1 MRSKLNDMRFQLRLG
16 ALSAAA
22 LLSACS
28 GSAVQQSIEPAIAT
42 PVSPT
47 TQTVLKLAVG
57 TANIAGVHG
66 LNTIESFR
74 QSTGASTGA
83 SILLN
88 APTITGPAGFVVPST
103 TDAGGDGGTAH
114 ISGAIQTSLTNPP
127 PATTFN
133 PTSTS
138 NPNVPAASIASAY
151 GFLPSASSNS
161 QQVPNLIPAPMPY
174 YAAADATLTQ
184 FEYIG
189 GPPAFTP
196 PGHTSTQDGTFTVN
210 NGPGSYPGY
219 TLGFNDFV
227 AAPVAG
233 TYALNV
239 VIPTGLSTSGVES
252 YGNVKATA
260 TLALTFLPTWTTAPT
275 FTPDGT
281 GGGTITPG
289 YGGGG
294 GVTEEFVELVNTG
307 VTSSGSNAGNTC
319 SHSGSGP
326 FYYTFKIAPGQA
338 TVAVPDNIG
347 PAKPGVT
354 QPHTLCTAAENTAAN
369 GVATLGDGWAVY
381 GFAVDYPLS
390 ESSFPNSTGVVSP
403 TIAGSNG
410 QADIATSAAT
420 TGNVP

>member
-1 MRSKLNDMRFQLRLG
+1 MRFSLKLG
-16 ALSAAA
+16 ALGTTA
-22 LLSACS
+22 LLAACS
-28 GSAVQQSIEPAIAT
+28 GGAVQQSIEPAIST

-47 TQTVLKLAVG
+47 SQTTLKLAVG

-66 LNTIESFR
+66 LNTLESFR
-74 QSTGASTGA
+74 QSTGASAGA

-103 TDAGGDGGTAH
+103 ADAGKDAGTDH
-114 ISGAIQTSLTNPP
+114 ISGTIQTSLTSAP

-174 YAAADATLTQ
+174 YAAANAALSQ
-184 FEYIG
+184 LEYVG

-196 PGHTSTQDGTFTVN
+196 PGHTSTQDGTFTLN
-210 NGPGSYPGY
+210 NSPGSYPGY

-239 VIPTGLSTSGVES
+239 VVPTGLSTSGVES
-252 YGNVKATA
+252 YGNVKTTA
-260 TLALTFLPTWTTAPT
+260 TLALTFLPTWSTAPT
-275 FTPDGT
+275 FTSDGA
-281 GGGTITPG
+281 GGGTITLG
-289 YGGGG
+289 YGAGG
-294 GVTEEFVELVNTG
+294 GVTEEYVELVNLG
-307 VTSSGSNAGNTC
+307 VPPATSSGSNAGNTC
-319 SHSGSGP
+319 DSSGSGP
-326 FYYTFKIAPGQA
+326 YYYTFKVTPGQA

-347 PAKPGVT
+347 PAKPGAT

-369 GVATLGDGWAVY
+369 RVATLGDEWKVY
-381 GFAVDYPLS
+381 GFAVDYPLYQ
-390 ESSFPNSTGVVSP
+390 SSFPKSTGVVSP

-410 QADIATSAAT
+410 QADISTSAAT
-420 TGNVP
+420 TGNSL